1 MLSYLRDYFKTPP
14 FKKLIGSS
22 GKNFNPFSALH
33 DINTIIPNNTK
44 KARTILMRGGVNTWF
59 YWGIFLRLFRINSL

>member
-44 KARTILMRGGVNTWF
+44 KARTILMRGG
-59 YWGIFLRLFRINSL
+59 